1 VYNNYYDARASVHSL
16 SDAFPGIPVNQSDGD
31 VDLGRAM
38 WTVWKDN
45 QVQRAPC

>member
-1 VYNNYYDARASVHSL
+1 VESL
-16 SDAFPGIPVNQSDGD
+16 SDAFPGIPVNQSDSD

-45 QVQRAPC
+45 QVRERGSLLKNRAQN